1 MFHHCRRWAPG
12 YAHAYAGAS
21 HHARKQRVSRHAS
34 AYESRRHGRGDFGVR
49 RPLRYLT
56 YQLDL
61 DETQT
66 RKVAAILDQL
76 KHEREQ
82 AQLDERR
89 TVSDLADLVTNPDLS
104 VDMLKDALAPRVDAA
119 ERLQLAVARAV
130 QQMAVVLDP
139 DQRDELAYLLTSKSL
154 VL

>member
-1 MFHHCRRWAPG
+1 MFHHCRRWAPR
-12 YAHAYAGAS
+12 YAYAYAADCGPRR
-21 HHARKQRVSRHAS
+21 HRKSRSEHT
-34 AYESRRHGRGDFGVR
+34 YESRRHGRSNFGVR

-56 YQLDL
+56 YHLDL

-66 RKVAAILDQL
+66 RKVATILDQL

-82 AQLDERR
+82 SKLDESR

-104 VDMLKDALAPRVDAA
+104 VDMLKEALAPRVDSA

-130 QQMAVVLDP
+130 QQLAVVLDP
-139 DQRDELAYLLTSKSL
+139 DQRAELAYLLTSKAL

>member
-1 MFHHCRRWAPG
+1 MG
-12 YAHAYAGAS
+12 DG
-21 HHARKQRVSRHAS
+21 SRHHRKSKRAQHT
-34 AYESRRHGRGDFGVR
+34 YESRRHGRGNFGVR

-61 DETQT
+61 DEAQT

-82 AQLDERR
+82 AKLDESR
-89 TVSDLADLVTNPDLS
+89 TVSNMAELVTNPDLS
-104 VDMLKDALAPRVDAA
+104 VDMLKEALAPRVDAA
-119 ERLQLAVARAV
+119 ERLQAAVARAI

-139 DQRDELAYLLTSKSL
+139 DQREEFAYLLTSKAI